1 MVLES
6 PVKSNPWL
14 VQSFQEF
21 IHYCCPKCE
30 CRKKSIPEFVAHVTK
45 EHKEGANHIR
55 LLFEKEIVPKID
67 VKIEDLEEAS
77 NDETHVIKQEILHNP
92 GLDFEDPLSLP
103 SIIPTNKVHEN
114 NESPDLSENEDNFD
128 ENKTIEEF
136 ADDDCNADLSDHLE
150 TEGNENEQPKKV
162 VKIPILAKKSLSKNK
177 RNTRIKTDEKIVHD
191 CKQCGK
197 TCPTKS
203 KLDQH
208 VRAKHLKIKPFKCE
222 QCEKTFGWKEGLK
235 THVDHVHSKLREHV
249 CEECG
254 NSFTTKQSLLNH
266 LQSIHRGIPL
276 EKKHKCEQCE
286 KRFQTPGELN
296 EHIKVKHDNL
306 IQYFCEFC
314 PKQFKRKKEFKQHV
328 NRAHL
333 GMKIPCETCGKEF
346 MSNAQM
352 KRHVKSVHEKRFIFP
367 CSICQ
372 RSFNRIHILQNHID
386 KIHKVKIT
394 YSELRQQMKDNPN
407 VTEIF

>member
-162 VKIPILAKKSLSKNK
+162 KMLVS
-177 RNTRIKTDEKIVHD
+177 
-191 CKQCGK
+191 
-197 TCPTKS
+197 
-203 KLDQH
+203 
-208 VRAKHLKIKPFKCE
+208 
-222 QCEKTFGWKEGLK
+222 
-235 THVDHVHSKLREHV
+235 
-249 CEECG
+249 
-254 NSFTTKQSLLNH
+254 
-266 LQSIHRGIPL
+266 
-276 EKKHKCEQCE
+276 
-286 KRFQTPGELN
+286 
-296 EHIKVKHDNL
+296 
-306 IQYFCEFC
+306 
-314 PKQFKRKKEFKQHV
+314 
-328 NRAHL
+328 
-333 GMKIPCETCGKEF
+333 
-346 MSNAQM
+346 
-352 KRHVKSVHEKRFIFP
+352 
-367 CSICQ
+367 
-372 RSFNRIHILQNHID
+372 
-386 KIHKVKIT
+386 
-394 YSELRQQMKDNPN
+394 
-407 VTEIF
+407 